1 MRKIT
6 FALVLA
12 LVSASLALAQRA
24 DNYPP
29 TASRTV
35 TIDETNLPIV
45 FINTGHKTI
54 QRNSRITARMKII
67 HNGDGKKNYGDT
79 VRYDKQTVDY
89 DGWVALKYRGNSSF
103 TGSVESN
110 SSLPKY
116 NTNLPPC
123 RLISGETTTG
133 ILCA

>member
-54 QRNSRITARMKII
+54 PVRELIQAVGRKRKITK
-67 HNGDGKKNYGDT
+67 G
-79 VRYDKQTVDY
+79 
-89 DGWVALKYRGNSSF
+89 
-103 TGSVESN
+103 GSLS
-110 SSLPKY
+110 
-116 NTNLPPC
+116 
-123 RLISGETTTG
+123 
-133 ILCA
+133 